1 MILMMTPRT
10 CKAARALLDW
20 KQPDLAEKSGV
31 GLTTI
36 VNFEKGKGATN
47 RGHMLMMQE
56 AFEKEG
62 VRFIHDAAEVGVAKR
77 GDE

>member
-56 AFEKEG
+56 AFEKAG
-62 VRFIHDAAEVGVAKR
+62 VRFVDDGSDIGALIRK
-77 GDE
+77 